1 MQELSCTWV
10 PGTIDIVRLKI
21 GGRTIELT
29 STRLARIFGSQ
40 ALNAGPRRRA
50 GRPPASAA
58 ADLKFAVLKP
68 HFSAVHLSVAVGGVF
83 FVWWR

>member
-40 ALNAGPRRRA
+40 ALNDLYMRGRA
-50 GRPPASAA
+50 VVRANPQQVM
-58 ADLKFAVLKP
+58 LLT
-68 HFSAVHLSVAVGGVF
+68 
-83 FVWWR
+83 

>member
-40 ALNAGPRRRA
+40 ALNDLYMRGRA
-50 GRPPASAA
+50 VVRANPQQVQ
-58 ADLKFAVLKP
+58 LLT
-68 HFSAVHLSVAVGGVF
+68 
-83 FVWWR
+83 